1 MQPPSRVVAD
11 FLAGY
16 EKEYDYYE
24 AAARLCA
31 DRCEALLGPSGIRAI
46 ITYRAKKTASLQRKV
61 LSRHAV
67 RPFAQV
73 ESVYQEIADLAG
85 VRIALYFPGDL
96 EEVGRL
102 IRESFAIDSVREFRG
117 SEPVQASTYERR
129 FPGYCAT
136 HYRVRL
142 RAEDLGSLH
151 ERFAQA
157 RVEVQVASVLMH
169 AWAEVEHDLV
179 YKPSSGQ
186 LSRAE
191 QAILDEINGLV
202 LAGEI
207 ALQNLQA
214 AVADRVRGDGRK
226 FGNHFELAAYLYDCA
241 RSKAG
246 ECGGEPLMGRA
257 DVLFQLLRGA
267 SLDRPK
273 DLYPY
278 LDCVDV
284 AASTQPIADQVAD
297 AIIAGNP
304 ELYRLLQTARASIG
318 GRNPYDAAVDDG
330 GGSGVDAG
338 LRLFVALW
346 IAFERGV
353 RVLQESMP
361 YRPPSSWSE
370 YNVHRREPITTF
382 SESEWE
388 QVAWLKALRNR
399 LVHGTEVPDPE
410 TVDRANGVLRELL
423 LRVVAAKP
431 AEAGTAALA
440 VLRQLEPEM
449 AERLQDARGAQ
460 SGG

>member
-1 MQPPSRVVAD
+1 
-11 FLAGY
+11 
-16 EKEYDYYE
+16 
-24 AAARLCA
+24 
-31 DRCEALLGPSGIRAI
+31 
-46 ITYRAKKTASLQRKV
+46 
-61 LSRHAV
+61 
-67 RPFAQV
+67 
-73 ESVYQEIADLAG
+73 
-85 VRIALYFPGDL
+85 
-96 EEVGRL
+96 
-102 IRESFAIDSVREFRG
+102 
-117 SEPVQASTYERR
+117 
-129 FPGYCAT
+129 
-136 HYRVRL
+136 
-142 RAEDLGSLH
+142 
-151 ERFAQA
+151 
-157 RVEVQVASVLMH
+157 
-169 AWAEVEHDLV
+169 
-179 YKPSSGQ
+179 
-186 LSRAE
+186 
-191 QAILDEINGLV
+191 
-202 LAGEI
+202 
-207 ALQNLQA
+207 
-214 AVADRVRGDGRK
+214 
-226 FGNHFELAAYLYDCA
+226 
-241 RSKAG
+241 
-246 ECGGEPLMGRA
+246 
-257 DVLFQLLRGA
+257 
-267 SLDRPK
+267 
-273 DLYPY
+273 
-278 LDCVDV
+278 
-284 AASTQPIADQVAD
+284 VAD